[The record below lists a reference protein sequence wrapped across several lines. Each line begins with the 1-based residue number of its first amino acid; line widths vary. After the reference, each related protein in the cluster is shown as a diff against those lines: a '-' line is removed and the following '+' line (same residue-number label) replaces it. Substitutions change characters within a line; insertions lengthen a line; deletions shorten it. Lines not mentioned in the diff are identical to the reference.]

1 MKALV
6 TFAAATLLSTAALAQ
21 NETAS
26 PPQPATTPPPAASPQ
41 SGSIFDAL
49 DADHSGGIA
58 QQEAQAHPTV
68 SQNFAT
74 GRVHKWLR
82 MYSSIAELSSRR
94 CSVTRYLC
102 QL

>member
-58 QQEAQAHPTV
+58 QQEAQAQPTV
-68 SQNFAT
+68 AQNFAT
-74 GRVHKWLR
+74 ADTDVDG
-82 MYSSIAELSSRR
+82 SLSREEFSAAFK
-94 CSVTRYLC
+94 T
-102 QL
+102 Q